1 MAVRSKTG
9 AARIEHQPGPPK
21 LTSQGKARTQSAGM
35 AVKTTRAGPLNWPW
49 RSHPAQYNISLQRRA
64 DYSITLQFKDSTDAA
79 INLTGW
85 TVEAQAWNESR
96 STKYADFTVT
106 YTNRSTGTIAIAL
119 TDEQTALFPNEAY
132 YDVLLTNPSGL
143 KEYYL
148 EGIIYVSEG
157 YTG

>member
-1 MAVRSKTG
+1 MAIS
-9 AARIEHQPGPPK
+9 PG
-21 LTSQGKARTQSAGM
+21 
-35 AVKTTRAGPLNWPW
+35 
-49 RSHPAQYNISLQRRA
+49 QYNFSLQRRA
-64 DYSITLQFKDSTDAA
+64 DHSITLQFDDSAGAA

-85 TVEAQAWNESR
+85 TVAAQVWNQDR

-106 YTNRSTGTIAIAL
+106 YTDRVTGTIAIAL
-119 TDEQTALFPNEAY
+119 TDEQTATLPNEAY

-157 YTG
+157 YTA

>member
-1 MAVRSKTG
+1 MAIS
-9 AARIEHQPGPPK
+9 PG
-21 LTSQGKARTQSAGM
+21 
-35 AVKTTRAGPLNWPW
+35 
-49 RSHPAQYNISLQRRA
+49 QYNISLQRRA
-64 DYSITLQFKDSTDAA
+64 DYSITLQFKDSTGAA
-79 INLTGW
+79 INLTSW
-85 TVEAQAWNESR
+85 TAAAQVWNLDR

-132 YDVLLTNPSGL
+132 YDVLLTNPAGL

-157 YTG
+157 YTA